1 MSKHIRVSRL
11 AAISLAGLLAT
22 AAMPLAQAQTLD
34 EKAWNAVWD
43 RLTMILPANTPS
55 ESVHALRVIVPATWA
70 NRDEEGLRELQNIAS
85 AIPEAEFSIDPSRLR
100 LQLHKIYSNFVLDVD
115 LPPQSE
121 KDQKAFLEAQTAYGT
136 AFDEYLDRLDKYL
149 ERWQKR
155 VADLKSR
162 GEPVDT
168 QARLRFRTD
177 MGGYFNL
184 VQAKLDTAAK
194 NAQKFAP
201 VANQWAQAVRRLRDE
216 LANAQSD
223 LRDLYGYDGGFA
235 TLTAITSDCPDA
247 GTGWDELLFN
257 QSVNSQNL
265 RTSNWNAG
273 GGWGGT
279 FFNLNVGGGGNN
291 YTNVVTTSTENV
303 KLRFCNLTYVP
314 LRPGAWFDISFLQAI
329 DSGLLKLKESSP
341 SKGKKILGPD
351 GVVPRLVKGAIVAR
365 RVVFEASLGTTN
377 LNEMRRN
384 SGGSG
389 GIRIGPWNIGGGG
402 GTTEFKRDYTT
413 ASGGY
418 ARSTATTVPVII
430 AIITEPTK

>member
-1 MSKHIRVSRL
+1 MFKHSLVGRF
-11 AAISLAGLLAT
+11 AAISLASALAAV
-22 AAMPLAQAQTLD
+22 AAPAVQAQSLD
-34 EKAWNAVWD
+34 QKAWNAVWD

-70 NRDEEGLRELQNIAS
+70 GHDGEGLRELQNIAS
-85 AIPEAEFSIDPSRLR
+85 AIPDAEFSTDPSRLR
-100 LQLHKIYSNFVLDVD
+100 LQLHQIYSNFVLDVD
-115 LPPQSE
+115 LPPQKE
-121 KDQKAFLEAQTAYGT
+121 KDQAAFLAAQTAYNT
-136 AFDEYLDRLDKYL
+136 AFKEYLTELDGYLDRWK
-149 ERWQKR
+149 KR
-155 VADLKSR
+155 VLDLRER

-168 QARLRFRTD
+168 LARLRFRTD

-184 VQAKLDTAAK
+184 VQAKLDTAAN

-216 LANAQSD
+216 ISSAQSD
-223 LRDLYGYDGGFA
+223 LRDLYGYEGGFS
-235 TLTAITSDCPDA
+235 TLSAIANDCPDA
-247 GTGWDELLFN
+247 GPGWDELLFN
-257 QSVNSQNL
+257 QSINSQNL

-279 FFNLNVGGGGNN
+279 FFNLNVGGGGSN
-291 YTNVVTTSTENV
+291 YTNVVTTSSENV

-329 DSGLLKLKESSP
+329 DAGLLKLKADSP

-365 RVVFEASLGTTN
+365 RIVFDASLGTTN
-377 LNEMRRN
+377 LNEMRSN

-402 GTTEFKRDYTT
+402 GTTEFKREYTT
-413 ASGGY
+413 ANGGY

>member
-1 MSKHIRVSRL
+1 MLTYNKV
-11 AAISLAGLLAT
+11 
-22 AAMPLAQAQTLD
+22 AMITLTSICFTLSALSAQAQTLD
-34 EKAWNAVWD
+34 QKAWNAVWD
-43 RLTMILPANTPS
+43 RLAMILPANTPT

-70 NRDEEGLRELQNIAS
+70 IRDEEGLRELQNVAS
-85 AIPEAEFSIDPSRLR
+85 AIPEAQFSIDPSRLR
-100 LQLHKIYSNFVLDVD
+100 LQLHKIYGNFVLDVD
-115 LPPQSE
+115 LPAQSK
-121 KDQKAFLEAQTAYGT
+121 KDQAAFLAAQTAYSL

-149 ERWQKR
+149 YRWHKR
-155 VADLKSR
+155 VEDLKVR
-162 GEPVDT
+162 GDPVDS

-184 VQAKLDTAAK
+184 VQAKLDTAAN

-201 VANQWAQAVRRLRDE
+201 VANQWAQAVRRMRDE
-216 LANAQSD
+216 ISNAQSD

-235 TLTAITSDCPDA
+235 TLTAIANDCPDT
-247 GTGWDELLFN
+247 GVGWDELTFN

-265 RTSNWNAG
+265 RTSNWNGG
-273 GGWGGT
+273 GGWEGT
-279 FFNLNVGGGGNN
+279 FFNLNAGGSGSNYNN
-291 YTNVVTTSTENV
+291 VITSSDENV

-329 DSGLLKLKESSP
+329 DAGLLKLKPTSP
-341 SKGKKILGPD
+341 SKNKKILGSD
-351 GVVPRLVKGAIVAR
+351 GVIPRMVKGAIVAR
-365 RVVFEASLGTTN
+365 RINFEAKLGTTS
-377 LNEMRRN
+377 LNEMRSN

-402 GTTEFKRDYTT
+402 GSTQFSREYTT
-413 ASGGY
+413 ANGSY